1 MPESWQN
8 WAGNV
13 ESEPQRIER
22 PRNEDELVAVVKDAW
37 RAGLGVRV
45 VGTGHSFVPIVA
57 TDGCLISLDDDAGFE
72 AFDREAL
79 TATVRAG
86 TKLTDVGAPLL
97 ENGMAL
103 RNMGDIDVQS
113 VAGALGT
120 GTHGTGRTLRN
131 LSSSVAGLRL
141 IDARGERIEC
151 SADEE
156 PRIFEMARVSLG
168 VLGVVSAVRLQLAP
182 AYRLHERVWQEDCET
197 CLATLDEKIEK
208 NRHYEFF
215 WYPGPDRCEQKAINP
230 TARDPHPDVEGE
242 RIDWS
247 YRILPSVR
255 TLKFFEMEYSVPA
268 ESGLECFREIR
279 DMLREKH
286 PEVVW
291 PVEYRTLAAD
301 DIPLSTAYQRETV
314 TISVHRDGRKPYA
327 DVMNDAEAVFGNF
340 AGRPHWGKLHSR
352 THAELR
358 VLYPRFDEF
367 CSLRRELDPKGV
379 FLNPF
384 LRSLFEES

>member
-1 MPESWQN
+1 MPEWEN

-13 ESEPQRIER
+13 SSEPRRIER
-22 PRNEDELVAVVKDAW
+22 PRDE
-37 RAGLGVRV
+37 AGLAAAVASAADAGECVRV

-57 TDGCLISLDDDAGFE
+57 TDGCLISLDDHAGFE
-72 AFDREAL
+72 SFDRDAL

-97 ENGMAL
+97 EQGMAL

-113 VAGALGT
+113 VAGALST

-131 LSSSVAGLRL
+131 LPGSIAGLRL
-141 IDARGERIEC
+141 VDARGEVVEC
-151 SADEE
+151 SADLE
-156 PRIFEMARVSLG
+156 PRLFEMARVSLG
-168 VLGVVSAVRLQLAP
+168 VLGVTSAVRLQLMP
-182 AYRLHERVWQEDCET
+182 AYRLHERVWQEDCEA

-230 TARDPHPDVEGE
+230 TEREDDPRAEGE
-242 RIDWS
+242 RVDWS
-247 YRILPSVR
+247 YRILPSLR
-255 TLKFFEMEYSVPA
+255 KLRFFEMEYSVPA
-268 ESGLECFREIR
+268 EAGLGCFREIR
-279 DMLREKH
+279 EMLREKH

-301 DIPLSTAYQRETV
+301 DIPLSTAYGRETV

-327 DVMNDAEAVFGNF
+327 EVMDDAEAVFRNH

-352 THAELR
+352 THGELCD
-358 VLYPRFDEF
+358 LYPRFEEF
-367 CSLRRELDPKGV
+367 CALRRELDPKGV

-384 LRSLFEES
+384 LRGLFEPG